1 MKSIAVSRISS
12 RLAAIAAGSTVAVL
26 AATGVAQANPAYKY
40 VKPYQRA
47 AALAPN
53 ITDIEAV
60 FTSTQPS
67 ADPMNPFSGTRGIA
81 SYGDAILSSLG
92 TGLAPAADASQL
104 FSDRR
109 YPTNAPFN
117 AGEADSTG
125 VEIGLNNARQTVSIS
140 LVLDSFG
147 HQVVPLTNPRVAD
160 GMLIAD
166 GPGAGVGSPN
176 ALFTFAL
183 NEVNIPG

>member
-1 MKSIAVSRISS
+1 MKSIAVSRITS

-67 ADPMNPFSGTRGIA
+67 ADPLNPFSGTRGIA
-81 SYGDAILSSLG
+81 SYGDAIMSSAG
-92 TGLAPAADASQL
+92 TGLGQAVDASQVY
-104 FSDRR
+104 SDRR
-109 YPTNAPFN
+109 YPGNAPFN
-117 AGEADSTG
+117 AGEADNTG
-125 VEIGLNNARQTVSIS
+125 VEIGVNDLQKTVSVS

-147 HQVVPLTNPRVAD
+147 HQVITLKNPRVED
-160 GMLIAD
+160 GMLVAD

>member
-1 MKSIAVSRISS
+1 MQSIAVSRITS

-40 VKPYQRA
+40 VKPYQQA

-67 ADPMNPFSGTRGIA
+67 SDPMNPFSGTRGIA
-81 SYGDAILSSLG
+81 SYGDAIMSSLG
-92 TGLAPAADASQL
+92 TGLVPAVDASQV

-109 YPTNAPFN
+109 YPGNAPFN
-117 AGEADSTG
+117 AGEADNTG
-125 VEIGLNNARQTVSIS
+125 VEIGVNNVSKTITIS

-147 HQVVPLTNPRVAD
+147 NRGVTLSNPRVAD
-160 GMLIAD
+160 GMLLAD
-166 GPGAGVGSPN
+166 GPGAGAGSPN
-176 ALFTFAL
+176 ALFAFAL